1 MIAGAA
7 LGQRFG
13 IAATVNLAV
22 VTVAVSAVLALTI
35 PRRHE
40 TAPQCDG

>member
-22 VTVAVSAVLALTI
+22 ATVAVSVVLALTV
-35 PRRHE
+35 PRRYE
-40 TAPQCDG
+40 TAPRCDG